1 MYLTDYHT
9 HSLCSFDGSAPLA
22 DLAQSAVT
30 AGLTELCLT
39 DHCDLVNTQGKPD
52 LSFRWEP
59 VEEQLSLA
67 RPSLRGNCPSLWA
80 WSLAQPGSSPTLPRS

>member
-1 MYLTDYHT
+1 MFLADYHT

-67 RPSLRGNCPSLWA
+67 LPPGPGLCPGLGPQPEPGRRRP
-80 WSLAQPGSSPTLPRS
+80 